1 MSEDLIYADLNLT
14 ESTRP
19 RLQEITDVQGS
30 TYAEVK
36 VQFLDTNAAANYTS
50 SGKSCCSRTRVALL
64 VAVITLLL
72 VLAVCLILIYHPT
85 ASRSPDSKTFF
96 STYEETLVTL
106 GLVLATET
114 GRDLWWSGEN
124 YKQDHTGCPPSWE
137 KKGEKCYFFSKIQ
150 EIKDWNASHK
160 ECTDMDSDLVIID
173 SEEEL
178 NYLVS
183 KSKGHYYLLGL
194 KYSMSEKKWKWINNM
209 EHSTV
214 MFTIKGDPNYSC
226 AVIGHCNV
234 ETAPCG
240 GSSTTENMCEKAAS
254 ISERQRES

>member
-50 SGKSCCSRTRVALL
+50 SD
-64 VAVITLLL
+64 
-72 VLAVCLILIYHPT
+72 HPT

>member
-96 STYEETLVTL
+96 STYEETL
-106 GLVLATET
+106 
-114 GRDLWWSGEN
+114 
-124 YKQDHTGCPPSWE
+124 GCPPSWE

>member
-36 VQFLDTNAAANYTS
+36 VQSLDTNAAANYTS

-72 VLAVCLILIYHPT
+72 VLAVCLILIYHPA
-85 ASRSPDSKTFF
+85 ASRSPDSKTFL
-96 STYEETLVTL
+96 STYEETL
-106 GLVLATET
+106 
-114 GRDLWWSGEN
+114 
-124 YKQDHTGCPPSWE
+124 GCPPSWE
-137 KKGEKCYFFSKIQ
+137 KNGEKCYFFSKIQ

-209 EHSTV
+209 EHSAV
-214 MFTIKGDPNYSC
+214 MFTIKGDPNYLC
-226 AVIGHCNV
+226 AVIGHGNV
-234 ETAPCG
+234 ETASCG
-240 GSSTTENMCEKAAS
+240 GSSTTQNMCEKAAS